1 MKLHEILDEMF
12 DETFVRIIE
21 PNGAHFDIWV
31 ADYIGGEQSLMET
44 LRPLLNREIRNECT
58 LEIVTNP
65 ETLKGQVPILC
76 VEIAGKGG

>member
-31 ADYIGGEQSLMET
+31 ADYIGGDSSVMVS
-44 LRPLLNREIRNECT
+44 LRPWLYKEIRNECT

-65 ETLKGQVPILC
+65 DTLKGQVPILC
-76 VEIAGKGG
+76 VAIAGKEG

>member
-1 MKLHEILDEMF
+1 MKLHEILDEIF

-31 ADYIGGEQSLMET
+31 ADYIGGDRSVMES
-44 LRPLLNREIRNECT
+44 LRPWLHKEIRNECT

-65 ETLKGQVPILC
+65 ETLEGQVPILC
-76 VEIAGKGG
+76 VEVTREEG